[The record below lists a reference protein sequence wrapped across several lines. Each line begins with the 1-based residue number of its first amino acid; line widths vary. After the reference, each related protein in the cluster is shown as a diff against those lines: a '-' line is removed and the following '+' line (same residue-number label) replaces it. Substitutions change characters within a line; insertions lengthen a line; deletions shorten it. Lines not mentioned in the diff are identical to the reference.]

1 MNVADFPNVVGAIDG
16 TLIPILG
23 MSSDDEHVFVSRKGF
38 HAINM
43 QGIVTTD
50 LKFTNIVC
58 KYGGSAHD
66 AYILANSCIPDI
78 MEQLP
83 NGGWLLGDSGY
94 PLRPWLMTPIL
105 TPLTKQQEKYNASH
119 IKTRNCV
126 ERSFG
131 VLKSRFRCLHKSGGA
146 LAYTPA
152 KCVRIIECCCRLH
165 NKAIDEKVP
174 APATSNIS
182 LYSENYQINCDNSRA
197 SNVRDMI
204 IRRF

>member
-1 MNVADFPNVVGAIDG
+1 M
-16 TLIPILG
+16 LIHKFTRPYQHTSIPAYY
-23 MSSDDEHVFVSRKGF
+23 R
-38 HAINM
+38 
-43 QGIVTTD
+43 
-50 LKFTNIVC
+50 FTNIVC

-105 TPLTKQQEKYNASH
+105 TPLTKQQEKQNASH

-131 VLKSRFRCLHKSGGA
+131 VLKSRFRQVLTTVKTRNTYKS
-146 LAYTPA
+146 
-152 KCVRIIECCCRLH
+152 
-165 NKAIDEKVP
+165 
-174 APATSNIS
+174 
-182 LYSENYQINCDNSRA
+182 
-197 SNVRDMI
+197 
-204 IRRF
+204 